1 MEFNFDNMNNTNE
14 QPQQKDLSPDE
25 EVIGEDELVNF
36 EKEIDIAIEEDEE
49 SEELAEEYKNER
61 LADWEGKSEGEK
73 EDIIEKKKADFEENL
88 ENDLKESAE
97 SIDELEVP
105 EDVMEE
111 MEKLQEYKERL
122 EKANRNIIEEREDV
136 LGGIDIQLDGNI
148 DISELDLGDQEKF
161 GKILRSIRNV
171 TQNTLDVEKIDY
183 YLNEEDGEKGLLK
196 THENRLI
203 AMEKLEYLL
212 ELIEEYEKCLED
224 ISDIEGA
231 KEEIQKMV
239 NELVKIAEERP
250 DLFEKLK
257 KAGIVA
263 GVIMLALAVGIS
275 AVHLIKAAGVFAA
288 KIISSKTG
296 ITFIGGGAITV
307 GAPGLVG
314 GAAGALVGGGA
325 LLKIMSW
332 LSKEENRD
340 NLAEYICGA
349 KIPFGKSK
357 ASDKK

>member
-1 MEFNFDNMNNTNE
+1 
-14 QPQQKDLSPDE
+14 
-25 EVIGEDELVNF
+25 
-36 EKEIDIAIEEDEE
+36 
-49 SEELAEEYKNER
+49 
-61 LADWEGKSEGEK
+61 
-73 EDIIEKKKADFEENL
+73 
-88 ENDLKESAE
+88 
-97 SIDELEVP
+97 
-105 EDVMEE
+105 MEE